1 MIDTYI
7 HPLSLDTNHFYFTTI
22 LLLIIIFLNNTTN
35 DILLN
40 YALRAHLV
48 FTLGRYTSRCSLFIF
63 KYSLQRCL
71 DLINNQLEYQIMSPF
86 FTHFILFFAAVYL
99 KVYKNQAFIS
109 DSVEN
114 IITKQDDL
122 EESIHTMKD
131 QVSECIPTMQC

>member
-1 MIDTYI
+1 
-7 HPLSLDTNHFYFTTI
+7 
-22 LLLIIIFLNNTTN
+22 
-35 DILLN
+35 
-40 YALRAHLV
+40 
-48 FTLGRYTSRCSLFIF
+48 
-63 KYSLQRCL
+63 
-71 DLINNQLEYQIMSPF
+71 MSPF

-131 QVSECIPTMQC
+131 QVSWVYGRIWGMLTTFPQCNGNDIPTMQCKQNSHNVC